1 MFDKEEV
8 YEVLEL
14 IYEYNLPPTISD
26 IKNELLMDEIKVQ
39 MILNLLYEYDI
50 IDEFNKP
57 IKNYNKA
64 LLIIDKINF

>member
-50 IDEFNKP
+50 IDEFNKS